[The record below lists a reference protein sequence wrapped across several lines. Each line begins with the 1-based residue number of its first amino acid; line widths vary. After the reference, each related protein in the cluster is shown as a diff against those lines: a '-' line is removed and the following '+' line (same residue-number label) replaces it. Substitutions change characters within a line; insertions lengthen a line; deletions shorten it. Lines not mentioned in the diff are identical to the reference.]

1 MQGTRPGFGGAGM
14 TRFDATFRRIA
25 GTGACTDP
33 CLVRPRSVPASCPG
47 GDCKGDQ
54 PNTELPLASRV
65 AGGRHQVNGVR
76 YRLDVRLT
84 PADVG
89 RRVVIPLR
97 PPGPGHTQRRTDGLG
112 LLERADAETFAV
124 RARDG
129 TLVVIP
135 ARRALARTMVP
146 PPRRHRRA
154 GPKPP

>member
-1 MQGTRPGFGGAGM
+1 M
-14 TRFDATFRRIA
+14 ATFRRIA

-76 YRLDVRLT
+76 YRLDVRPT

-89 RRVVIPLR
+89 RRVVIRWR
-97 PPGPGHTQRRTDGLG
+97 PPGPGHTQRVTDVLG
-112 LLERADAETFAV
+112 VFERAEAGTFRV
-124 RARDG
+124 RAPDG
-129 TLVVIP
+129 
-135 ARRALARTMVP
+135 ALAGIPGGRP
-146 PPRRHRRA
+146 PA
-154 GPKPP
+154 GE